1 MKEYLQ
7 SIEAQLRNSKEE
19 WQWHVTL
26 IITQIPFGHLATYGC
41 IGNVANQLFGH
52 NLIPRNVAWLR
63 SHLYEELT
71 HDTPVPLHRLAK
83 VRDVQS
89 LADSEITKQY
99 NDRLRGQEGSLTN
112 PIWWAPS
119 PESLRRLKL
128 ELALFA
134 QQNSKK
140 RSILEL
146 RGLGRE
152 IWQGVDAQ
160 TYVDRL
166 REEWDTNHD
175 RAG

>member
-1 MKEYLQ
+1 MKEDLQ
-7 SIEAQLRNSKEE
+7 GIEAQLRNSKEE
-19 WQWHVTL
+19 WRWHVAL

-63 SHLYEELT
+63 NRLYEELT

-83 VRDVQS
+83 VGDVQS
-89 LADSEITKQY
+89 RADSKETKRC
-99 NDRLRGQEGSLTN
+99 NDRLRGQEGSLAN
-112 PIWWAPS
+112 PIWWDPS
-119 PESLRRLKL
+119 PEHLRRLKL
-128 ELALFA
+128 ALIA
-134 QQNSKK
+134 QQEPKK

-175 RAG
+175 RTG